1 MEDKKTRSDLPDQE
15 ISRSLYDFPLPDL
28 ELPEDIDPEGPA
40 VDGPAPLSLDHGPT
54 AGEKTDPAEENA
66 GFSLE

>member
-28 ELPEDIDPEGPA
+28 ELPEDIDPEGPD
-40 VDGPAPLSLDHGPT
+40 VDAPAPLSLDDEST
-54 AGEKTDPAEENA
+54 AGESKDPAAENT
-66 GFSLE
+66 